1 MRTTLDIDADVIQAA
16 REIAR
21 HDRVSLGTVVSGL
34 ARSALNRGASTV
46 EASAPASFRNG
57 VPVLGR
63 RLGEVV
69 TMEHIRDL
77 EDRED

>member
-1 MRTTLDIDADVIQAA
+1 MRTTLDIDADVMQAA

-34 ARSALNRGASTV
+34 ARSALNRGASTG
-46 EASAPASFRNG
+46 EATAPSSVRNG
-57 VPVLGR
+57 VPVLGHR
-63 RLGEVV
+63 PGEIV
-69 TMEHIRDL
+69 TVEHVRDL